1 MLKKKIEKFK
11 FKKFKN
17 TFSPSQIELA
27 SSNSINNLLDLY

>member
-1 MLKKKIEKFK
+1 MLKKIIDKFK
-11 FKKFKN
+11 FQKLKN